1 MKKRSTIMKDLS
13 MSNTQDQLSASITTV
28 ANDSLTTIKGKVY
41 DIETGDLVLNN
52 LRKKIIDQLI
62 IRGDEYTLT
71 YDKDDK
77 KIKNITSNT
86 DGGSNNLLAVSLL
99 FSSCIPLSG
108 VSCNDEI
115 TLEMLDTNTFRIAFK
130 RPDVFIYFVFIRPNP
145 LNYEGKIYRG
155 ESLYNNYSGANFKNA
170 TFISTT
176 FVGID
181 LTGADFRGAK
191 FNSCIFENANLIGAD
206 FRDAVLE
213 AVLFKR
219 NTNLTGTNFSGA
231 TLEEIT
237 IEGDTIMK
245 NTIFIDTKISLDSKI
260 DANQTDVIR

>member
-13 MSNTQDQLSASITTV
+13 MSDTQDQLSASIITI

-71 YDKDDK
+71 YDKDK

-130 RPDVFIYFVFIRPNP
+130 RPNVFIYFVIRTNDQTVSSQSYDTCVREC
-145 LNYEGKIYRG
+145 LNKNRARF
-155 ESLYNNYSGANFKNA
+155 NY
-170 TFISTT
+170 
-176 FVGID
+176 
-181 LTGADFRGAK
+181 
-191 FNSCIFENANLIGAD
+191 CENKCA
-206 FRDAVLE
+206 
-213 AVLFKR
+213 
-219 NTNLTGTNFSGA
+219 
-231 TLEEIT
+231 
-237 IEGDTIMK
+237 
-245 NTIFIDTKISLDSKI
+245 
-260 DANQTDVIR
+260 